1 RAFRTRQVR
10 TQTATPARLLTMRR
24 QRSRLGPALATFA
37 VLTLTAGA
45 VVLLTRIDRHRAG
58 ERVSAEA
65 QAAALR
71 AADGMRTLVSGLEG
85 HTQNATSNPRL
96 VAALDANVDQE
107 TLRDLLLTE
116 PWWEPFRR
124 GVDGFGLYADE
135 TTALVSSRLPA
146 GFDARAMV
154 RESHQAHHAST
165 GLVVASGQVLAV
177 AACPVTLTGRSDW
190 PVLLST
196 KILDVGLMS
205 GMAERAGGAVGIS
218 DGRKLLVAATTG
230 PA

>member
-85 HTQNATSNPRL
+85 QTQNATTNPRL

-116 PWWEPFRR
+116 PWWEPYRR
-124 GVDGFGLYADE
+124 GVDAFALYGDE
-135 TTALVSSRLPA
+135 STALVTSRLPA
-146 GFDARAMV
+146 AFDGRTMVRDAR
-154 RESHQAHHAST
+154 QGHHASS
-165 GLVVASGQVLAV
+165 GLLLAGGQV
-177 AACPVTLTGRSDW
+177 
-190 PVLLST
+190 
-196 KILDVGLMS
+196 
-205 GMAERAGGAVGIS
+205 
-218 DGRKLLVAATTG
+218 VAATAYPVALNG
-230 PA
+230 RAD